1 MAKDPAPVPSPKG
14 DGCLLTKV
22 NMLWDV
28 LFTGGAGVV
37 HVDVVPYEHKFRA
50 GSGV

>member
-1 MAKDPAPVPSPKG
+1 MAKGLISVPSPKG

-37 HVDVVPYEHKFRA
+37 HVDVVPCEHRFRVE
-50 GSGV
+50 SGV